1 MPLAHWWRLLSK
13 AQTEWGY
20 SMIADYTVV
29 PESALIALAKL
40 TLKRAKLESVPC
52 TSQEQALRIIRG
64 IKPAPP
70 RRSPLNIKPCTIV
83 PIPLCF
89 SCHKPMPV
97 GTLCDS
103 MGRNHIECSDV
114 TNVR

>member
-1 MPLAHWWRLLSK
+1 
-13 AQTEWGY
+13 
-20 SMIADYTVV
+20 MIADYTIV

-103 MGRNHIECSDV
+103 MGRNHIECSDE
-114 TNVR
+114 

>member
-1 MPLAHWWRLLSK
+1 MSK

-40 TLKRAKLESVPC
+40 TLKRAKLESIPC
-52 TSQEQALRIIRG
+52 ISREQALRIIRG

-70 RRSPLNIKPCTIV
+70 RRSPLNIKPYV
-83 PIPLCF
+83 PSCAVCRKPL
-89 SCHKPMPV
+89 PM
-97 GTLCDS
+97 GSLCDNF
-103 MGRNHIECSDV
+103 GKVHIACQ
-114 TNVR
+114 